1 MTGIGTD
8 RFKIGPL
15 KMLGDGALGA
25 RTAFL
30 SRPYADDPSTCGIP
44 VFTQETMDEMIGY
57 ANAHGMQA
65 AVHTIGDACLDRV
78 LSAYEKALAENPRED
93 HRHGIV
99 HCQITRADQLEKSR
113 KCIFTFTHRAS
124 SSITITIS

>member
-78 LSAYEKALAENPRED
+78 LSAYEKALAETREK
-93 HRHGIV
+93 
-99 HCQITRADQLEKSR
+99 ITATASCTARSQEPISLKKSR

>member
-44 VFTQETMDEMIGY
+44 VFTQETMDEMI
-57 ANAHGMQA
+57 ATPM
-65 AVHTIGDACLDRV
+65 HTACRL
-78 LSAYEKALAENPRED
+78 
-93 HRHGIV
+93 
-99 HCQITRADQLEKSR
+99 QFTRSVM
-113 KCIFTFTHRAS
+113 RAS
-124 SSITITIS
+124 TAC

>member
-1 MTGIGTD
+1 MH
-8 RFKIGPL
+8 
-15 KMLGDGALGA
+15 
-25 RTAFL
+25 TACRLQF
-30 SRPYADDPSTCGIP
+30 
-44 VFTQETMDEMIGY
+44 
-57 ANAHGMQA
+57 
-65 AVHTIGDACLDRV
+65 HTIGDACLDRV
-78 LSAYEKALAENPRED
+78 LSAYEKALAENLRED